1 MSTEYRKLYRSRKDR
16 MVGGVAAGV
25 AEYFNIDPTLIRLA
39 FVALVLWGGS
49 GVILYILMW
58 IIVPEE
64 PVESPPPAPVSPP
77 ATDDDEV
84 PPAS

>member
-1 MSTEYRKLYRSRKDR
+1 M
-16 MVGGVAAGV
+16 MGVPIQM
-25 AEYFNIDPTLIRLA
+25 NKTNWILLA
-39 FVALVLWGGS
+39 ILLVQTGALVLWGGS

-64 PVESPPPAPVSPP
+64 PVETPPPAPVSPP
-77 ATDDDEV
+77 SPDEDEV